1 MFQIRTYGKGEL
13 AQLYCPNIT
22 TAAARKKLMLWIN
35 YYPHLMDD
43 LRSIGFSD
51 TARSF
56 TPAQVRLIVE
66 ALGEP

>member
-1 MFQIRTYGKGEL
+1 MKIRAYGKGEL

-22 TAAARKKLMLWIN
+22 AASARKKLMQWIG
-35 YYPHLMDD
+35 YYPHLMEN
-43 LRSIGFSD
+43 LQAIGFSN
-51 TARSF
+51 ASRSF